1 MGSLLA
7 EFGVNVPQRFKRLI
21 GVVLMAVV
29 GFCFVLAGGLTQ
41 LAMQIADGD
50 KSTFTILQVTV
61 RSVVALV
68 RRVFFMIVRGTHPY
82 GMENGAQ
89 LFYLILCWLFSRKY
103 ISTSNIQR
111 PPSFL

>member
-41 LAMQIADGD
+41 IVMQIAVRNN
-50 KSTFTILQVTV
+50 STLTPLQVITV

-68 RRVFFMIVRGTHPY
+68 CSAVLMVVRGTHPY
-82 GMENGAQ
+82 VA
-89 LFYLILCWLFSRKY
+89 
-103 ISTSNIQR
+103 
-111 PPSFL
+111 